1 MFRGAHE
8 LTIDGKGRL
17 AIPAKFREVLLRE
30 FAEEED
36 QAARMVVTLENRDR
50 LLFYPECKW
59 RKIEQDLLNLR
70 TAGKPNLEK
79 YRNLLLHNADTLEI
93 DGAGRVLLPALLRR
107 LVDLDKD
114 VILVGRVDRLELWDR
129 SRKLAE
135 TESALA
141 IDADELNFDL
151 GQVDFQL

>member
-8 LTIDGKGRL
+8 LTIDSKGRL
-17 AIPAKFREVLLRE
+17 AIPAKFREVLSRE
-30 FAEEED
+30 FAEDDD
-36 QAARMVVTLENRDR
+36 QVARIVVTLENRDR
-50 LLFYPECKW
+50 LLFYPESRWC
-59 RKIEQDLLNLR
+59 KIEQDLLNLR

-79 YRNLLLHNADTLEI
+79 YRNLVLHNADTLEI
-93 DGAGRVLLPALLRR
+93 DSAGRVLVPALLRG
-107 LVDLDKD
+107 LVGLDKD

-135 TESALA
+135 TEDALA